1 MARPD
6 LEDWADDVFLTLGLL
21 RKKTFGC
28 PSWYKG
34 KKMVAFIYED
44 ALGIKLPPERVLEKI
59 KDDADVYGHFNPG
72 DGVMRNWLM
81 ITRPDASE
89 YEADMD
95 LIGESLSQF

>member
-1 MARPD
+1 MGRPD
-6 LEDWADDVFLTLGLL
+6 LEDWADDVFLTMGLL

-34 KKMVAFIYED
+34 KKMAAFIYED

-59 KDDADVYGHFNPG
+59 GEDPDTYGPFHPG

-81 ITRPDASE
+81 ITRPEATE
-89 YEADMD
+89 YAEDLD
-95 LIGESLSQF
+95 LIGESLARL